1 MKESRRNFMRTST
14 GIAVAAGTLGMLT
27 SCEDKSVESRA
38 SKAPKA
44 IVGACGLSCSA
55 CPLMKEEKCKGCGP
69 ANEVSAEMVS
79 MKNCPV
85 LNCAS
90 VKKIAHCG
98 TDCMKF
104 TDCEKLIGRPYDRS
118 FLEKIKGRLG

>member
-1 MKESRRNFMRTST
+1 MKESRRNFMRTSA
-14 GIAVAAGTLGMLT
+14 GIAIAAGTLGALT
-27 SCEDKSVESRA
+27 SCKDKPAQST
-38 SKAPKA
+38 APKA
-44 IVGACGLSCSA
+44 PEIMVGACGLSCSS
-55 CPLMKEEKCKGCGP
+55 CPLMKEKKCKGCGP

-90 VKKIAHCG
+90 MKKIAHCG

-104 TDCEKLIGRPYDRS
+104 TDCEKLIGRPYDKS
-118 FLEKIKGRLG
+118 FMEKIKGRLG